1 MLIDVALERE
11 LREHPDIDCFKRVGI
26 TAEQVEAYDLPSKP
40 RKGKE
45 KRAKHITETVEAE
58 AMPAAMMRDPL
69 RNEIEELLP
78 PDALK
83 VAKVKEESE
92 RAWIDQATD
101 GR

>member
-1 MLIDVALERE
+1 
-11 LREHPDIDCFKRVGI
+11 
-26 TAEQVEAYDLPSKP
+26 
-40 RKGKE
+40 
-45 KRAKHITETVEAE
+45 
-58 AMPAAMMRDPL
+58 MPTAMMRDPL

-92 RAWIDQATD
+92 RAWIDQAID